1 MTLLD
6 AAVSGTQTLG
16 KIDNYW
22 HIFTALLFLLVL
34 MYAFYRISTA
44 KTWPVPCEKDGKPPS
59 GSTSCSGVSKTNAL
73 IGVGVTIFII
83 MLVIYFRWSFR
94 NNKYLQGAQGLGAEA
109 GILGG
114 LFNN

>member
-22 HIFTALLFLLVL
+22 HIFTAGLFLIVL
-34 MYAFYRISTA
+34 MFVLYLIVKA
-44 KTWPVPCEKDGKPPS
+44 KTWPPPCEKDGKPPS
-59 GSTSCSGVSKTNAL
+59 GSSSCSGISKTKAI
-73 IGVGVTIFII
+73 IGVIVLIL
-83 MLVIYFRWSFR
+83 LVILSIYFRWSYR

-109 GILGG
+109 SIVGG